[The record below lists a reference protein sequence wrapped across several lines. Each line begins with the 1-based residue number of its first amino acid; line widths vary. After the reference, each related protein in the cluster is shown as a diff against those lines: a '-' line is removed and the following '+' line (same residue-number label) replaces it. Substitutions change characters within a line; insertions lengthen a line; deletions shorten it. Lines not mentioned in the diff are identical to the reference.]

1 MIHNKYA
8 NDYKLE
14 NVLDA
19 KGRTVTKAIYKG
31 VWYGFVKSP
40 EEVKKASRR
49 LAAAAGC
56 AALSLAA
63 GLSFYA
69 NTGFSA
75 QYYTNIPFLVC
86 AFPLIFL
93 FVAVYSLFRPREKYT
108 REQKDKTGD
117 RIAKTSFLGML
128 FSGVNLVGIIV
139 AAILKLTGVETRPVR
154 LNDIIFIVFSVLLF
168 ASTIFAFSLRK
179 EFVMEE
185 MNN

>member
-14 NVLDA
+14 NVLDS
-19 KGRTVTKAIYKG
+19 KGRTVTKAIYQG
-31 VWYGFVKSP
+31 PDFCFVKTP
-40 EEVKKASRR
+40 EEVRKASLR
-49 LAAAAGC
+49 LAVLAGC
-56 AALSLAA
+56 AALFLAA

-75 QYYTNIPFLVC
+75 QYYTSTPFLVC

-93 FVAVYSLFRPREKYT
+93 FLAVYSLFRPREKYT

-117 RIAKTSFLGML
+117 RIAKTTFLGML

-139 AAILKLTGVETRPVR
+139 ASILKATGVETRPVTM
-154 LNDIIFIVFSVLLF
+154 NDVIFIVFSVLLF
-168 ASTIFAFSLRK
+168 AAMTLSFGLRK

-185 MNN
+185 IKN